1 MNRLITSLVAIAM
14 SGGGLSVADV
24 AVAHAESSAAADSVV
39 TISRQN
45 SRNQVLTEDS
55 YSRGAVITT
64 NTGDPSQRW
73 TLRQSQYGSVEIM
86 GGATGKCLKLETDRE
101 REGRGLPGKVL
112 RGKCGANGES
122 WQRWYLGDN
131 GDGTVTIRS
140 ALYITSHQ
148 CLDGSGG
155 AALTM
160 KCDGSQ
166 GQKWQV
172 TTNSSQ

>member
-1 MNRLITSLVAIAM
+1 MNRLIMSLVAIAM

-24 AVAHAESSAAADSVV
+24 AHADSSAAADSVV

-45 SRNQVLTEDS
+45 NRNQVLTES
-55 YSRGAVITT
+55 STSRAAVITT

-101 REGRGLPGKVL
+101 RESRGFPGKVL
-112 RGKCGANGES
+112 REKCGDKGES
-122 WQRWYLGDN
+122 WQRWYLGNN

-140 ALYITSHQ
+140 ALYITSQQ

-155 AALTM
+155 AAVTK
-160 KCDGSQ
+160 KCDGSR